1 MSDVLT
7 TDGIRLGAVAT
18 DKRDALLQCGAL
30 LVGLGAATQ
39 EYADALFDRELQVS
53 TFLGEGVA
61 IPHGT
66 NESRVHIRRTALGFI
81 QYPDGVDWDGNT
93 VNVCI
98 PIASNSDEHIGILGA
113 LAEVLMEPD
122 QAERLRTTNSIDE
135 VLALLGGL
143 GEDN

>member
-81 QYPDGVDWDGNT
+81 QFPDGVDWDGQ
-93 VNVCI
+93 NVSFVVG
-98 PIASNSDEHIGILGA
+98 IAGKGDEHLEILSQIA
-113 LAEVLMEPD
+113 LIFSEDDDVA
-122 QAERLRTTNSIDE
+122 RLKAAATPE
-135 VLALLGGL
+135 ELLALLSSVNG
-143 GEDN
+143 